1 MKIVENLS
9 ALALRQLIDGASL
22 PPGTEAGDGVEL
34 GKRLLATQGE
44 RVRTVLG
51 RTIDLTW
58 RALEIALA
66 GPSWWEQVRDRV
78 LPSEQAALN
87 EKLPAFFNLSLLK
100 ELPAGD
106 ADFRQRCRAELHAGR
121 QSDLLG
127 GEPDAGGEANWLPQ
141 AAAPD
146 VDRRL
151 VEQIADELRP
161 AFPTL
166 SEFLS
171 PRPGDNSPLLAKLA
185 RLCFCREAAATSE
198 LAALPAIAAL
208 SPADKASLDAL
219 ADASAQ
225 HAQRLDALLTA
236 PVGRDAPRALD
247 IEAETR
253 SAPEPMPQLG
263 RAVLRLLRQYR
274 LSGQEV
280 QPLDSLA
287 IPDQDDRQ
295 RIKELV
301 VRVHA
306 LNDTLR
312 RKHPALMH
320 GLGLLEAAA
329 GFLEAAQR
337 DLQIAAGGLT
347 DPHLQALVSF
357 NAYRLALE
365 QRDWPLALSWLQRAV
380 QQDPKRFAHFPPDK
394 FEPERILGAEPSGV
408 ALLCKHRASNTRVV
422 VKMLWPDGLANPVAD
437 LFREARMLDELDH
450 PAMVRLRDCDYADDA
465 KQRPYA
471 VADFFEGTTLAD
483 LVAQQGA
490 LAPGDLLRIM
500 RVVAE
505 LLLSAHE
512 RGILHRD
519 LKPTSLL
526 LRKEGPAWRVKL
538 INFGLAVKPAVLFAP
553 LTGPAAFAR
562 MTVGLS
568 AATTLPYLAPE
579 HLGLLDGVVPGPTS
593 DIYSFGRLCYYA
605 LLGVPEPDDE
615 LKEHMP
621 ASWRKVLGQCT
632 ARQVTR
638 RPPNFQVVLK
648 RLNQLQVAEVE
659 RPLPPSAAP
668 SPTPIS
674 SATIDLPPATPEA
687 KADPVLL
694 QRYLNRGM
702 AFKRQGN
709 YQRAVAIYS
718 KAISL
723 DPKLLGGYIKRGNA
737 FLECAE
743 FDRAIADYTAA
754 LRIEPHNA
762 AAFMNR
768 GLAQAK
774 KGNFDAVIADC
785 SEAIRLDPKLAAAYS
800 IRAAAYWE
808 RGERHRAIADYSLA
822 LRIDPKNA
830 LAYNGRGLAFAEESE
845 YERAIVDYSLA
856 LKHEPQLVV
865 AYINRG
871 NAYRF
876 KNEPDKAIADFT
888 RALKLEPRNAMA
900 YYNRAL
906 ACVARQN
913 YDQAIADYTAV
924 LQLDAKHPDAGLRRE
939 EAIQA
944 KAKLGTAPPAL
955 PPPPRPAPVP
965 AGTQPLAGPART
977 TPPPPPGAATRPG
990 AKAAAPAPA
999 AVNPAQ
1005 PKPRPAPA
1013 TAPAKPR
1020 PAPAVVATKGSAPG
1034 TERKP
1039 APKNAADQADEE
1051 RRQMRAAAYFARGRT
1066 FFDQKEYPQAIEQFT
1081 KALEVDPRD
1090 PLFHYQRGQ
1099 AYVEKDD
1106 FTEALQD
1113 FTEAIRLDP
1122 KNALAYYQRGLTHRL
1137 LGQHD
1142 KAIDDYTRALK
1153 IDPRLALAYR
1163 NRSRAYAAKG
1173 DAEKARADY
1182 DRAIRLDPNL
1192 SKDEE

>member
-1 MKIVENLS
+1 
-9 ALALRQLIDGASL
+9 
-22 PPGTEAGDGVEL
+22 
-34 GKRLLATQGE
+34 
-44 RVRTVLG
+44 
-51 RTIDLTW
+51 
-58 RALEIALA
+58 
-66 GPSWWEQVRDRV
+66 
-78 LPSEQAALN
+78 
-87 EKLPAFFNLSLLK
+87 K
-100 ELPAGD
+100 EL
-106 ADFRQRCRAELHAGR
+106 
-121 QSDLLG
+121 
-127 GEPDAGGEANWLPQ
+127 
-141 AAAPD
+141 
-146 VDRRL
+146 
-151 VEQIADELRP
+151 
-161 AFPTL
+161 
-166 SEFLS
+166 
-171 PRPGDNSPLLAKLA
+171 
-185 RLCFCREAAATSE
+185 
-198 LAALPAIAAL
+198 
-208 SPADKASLDAL
+208 
-219 ADASAQ
+219 
-225 HAQRLDALLTA
+225 
-236 PVGRDAPRALD
+236 
-247 IEAETR
+247 
-253 SAPEPMPQLG
+253 
-263 RAVLRLLRQYR
+263 AV
-274 LSGQEV
+274 
-280 QPLDSLA
+280 
-287 IPDQDDRQ
+287 
-295 RIKELV
+295 RI
-301 VRVHA
+301 HA
-306 LNDTLR
+306 LNDPLR

-347 DPHLQALVSF
+347 DPHLQALVSY

-365 QRDWPLALSWLQRAV
+365 QRDWPLALSWFQRAV

-422 VKMLWPDGLANPVAD
+422 VKMLWPEGLAAPVAD

-450 PAMVRLRDCDYADDA
+450 PAMVRLRDGDYADEA
-465 KQRPYA
+465 KHRPYM
-471 VADFFEGTTLAD
+471 VGDYFEGTTLTD

-519 LKPTSLL
+519 LKPGSLL

-553 LTGPAAFAR
+553 LSSAATAAR
-562 MTVGLS
+562 MTLGVS
-568 AATTLPYLAPE
+568 AASTLPYLSPE
-579 HLGLLDGVVPGPTS
+579 QLGLLDGVVPGPTS

-605 LLGVPEPDDE
+605 LLGVAEPDDE

-632 ARQVTR
+632 SRQVSR

-659 RPLPPSAAP
+659 RPVPPSAAP
-668 SPTPIS
+668 TPAPLS
-674 SATIDLPPATPEA
+674 SAVIELPPATPEA

-737 FLECAE
+737 YLECAE
-743 FDRAIADYTAA
+743 YDRAIADYTAA

-845 YERAIVDYSLA
+845 YDRAIADYSLA
-856 LKHEPQLVV
+856 LKHEPQLAV

-906 ACVARQN
+906 ACVARQA
-913 YDQAIADYTAV
+913 YDQAIADYSAV

-944 KAKLGTAPPAL
+944 KAKLGPNAPVVPPLPIPVRTSPSATGTQAL
-955 PPPPRPAPVP
+955 PGA
-965 AGTQPLAGPART
+965 ART
-977 TPPPPPGAATRPG
+977 TPPPPPPGAAPRP
-990 AKAAAPAPA
+990 AVKAPAGGPVTASAAP
-999 AVNPAQ
+999 
-1005 PKPRPAPA
+1005 PKPRPAAPPA
-1013 TAPAKPR
+1013 PVPAKPR
-1020 PAPAVVATKGSAPG
+1020 PAPAGVAAKGGAPVAD
-1034 TERKP
+1034 RKL
-1039 APKNAADQADEE
+1039 AKNPGEQADEE

-1090 PLFHYQRGQ
+1090 PLFYFQRGQ

-1122 KNALAYYQRGLTHRL
+1122 KNALAHYQRGLTHRL
-1137 LGQHD
+1137 LGQYD

-1173 DAEKARADY
+1173 DADKARADY
-1182 DRAIRLDPNL
+1182 ERAIRLDPNL
-1192 SKDEE
+1192 AKDEE